1 MQNEKYI
8 SNFSFFKDTFQYY
21 SLWVKLFNCF
31 TLSVLV
37 YLFYSASYY
46 KHFYCILQ
54 FLKLQKH
61 SFIHLFHFLLS
72 SNGNIILIHCLL
84 WKRYLFTAYI
94 LWLIVNML
102 YLRYCQVSDIAAIVG
117 SKYTIFKIAYLKW
130 NKYDKNDNAFM
141 IIYISIFNKALHML
155 STLKLIT

>member
-8 SNFSFFKDTFQYY
+8 LNFSFFKDTFQYY

-37 YLFYSASYY
+37 SLFYSASYY

-94 LWLIVNML
+94 LWLNVNML
-102 YLRYCQVSDIAAIVG
+102 YLRVCQVSGG
-117 SKYTIFKIAYLKW
+117 SKYFTWAYLKW
-130 NKYDKNDNAFM
+130 NKYDKNNNAFM
-141 IIYISIFNKALHML
+141 IIYIRVFNKALHV